1 MVDMPGSPLI
11 PEPVAD
17 FAAACALHK
26 EAAHLFDQINRAG
39 VLPLRVHSLSSI
51 SAMAQLVEDG
61 LGIATL
67 PRAVVERLAKRAPLK
82 LLPSEG
88 EVPPL
93 PIHLSW
99 RDDPASPAHP
109 SLVEQ
114 LVSPAAVHRK
124 KR

>member
-1 MVDMPGSPLI
+1 
-11 PEPVAD
+11 
-17 FAAACALHK
+17 
-26 EAAHLFDQINRAG
+26 
-39 VLPLRVHSLSSI
+39 
-51 SAMAQLVEDG
+51 

-82 LLPSEG
+82 LLACDDEL
-88 EVPPL
+88 PPL

-109 SLVEQ
+109 SLVER
-114 LVSPAAVHRK
+114 LVAPAGTVRVAHRK